1 MQGGQWRDCERVHH
15 DSIQHSRSYQHFV
28 SDISGCIFFQQRTH
42 PTPMTQTLPLSNT
55 CVQPDRYVQ
64 TNGNGPRARVHK
76 RSSVVVPFNL
86 DSCSVFT
93 TILMMFRFGSR
104 LKYDGCWNVTMR
116 NACMSCD
123 VVYFLRCR
131 PRGSPRSTPSP
142 APALVV
148 VHVCALGL

>member
-1 MQGGQWRDCERVHH
+1 VREG
-15 DSIQHSRSYQHFV
+15 S
-28 SDISGCIFFQQRTH
+28 SGSHPPQAIIPAALCIRYFRMYSFTRAPHQR
-42 PTPMTQTLPLSNT
+42 SNT
-55 CVQPDRYVQ
+55 HGTNAFRSAIHVYNLITMYKQ
-64 TNGNGPRARVHK
+64 TETNLALEYTSGQV
-76 RSSVVVPFNL
+76 SSPSNL

-93 TILMMFRFGSR
+93 TILMMFPFGSG
-104 LKYDGCWNVTMR
+104 LEYDECWNVTMR

-131 PRGSPRSTPSP
+131 PRGSPRSTPSS